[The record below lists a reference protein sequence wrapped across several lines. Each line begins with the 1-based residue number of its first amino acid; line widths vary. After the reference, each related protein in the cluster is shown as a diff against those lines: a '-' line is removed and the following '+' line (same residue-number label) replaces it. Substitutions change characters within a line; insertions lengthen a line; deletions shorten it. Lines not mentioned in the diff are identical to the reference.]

1 MTTCKYLKRMHV
13 LVVQVFLEAQLL
25 QRTKM
30 EEQGLAGRE
39 AGKGPH
45 LTQAG
50 SSGDFWERAQQK
62 TLDEDNAN
70 PDAQRQRFRKFGYQ
84 EAEGPRVVCSRLY
97 SLCRQWLKP
106 KRHTKAQMLDLVVL
120 EQFLAVLP
128 PEMESWVRECG
139 AETCSQAVALA
150 EGILLSQAEGKKQVE
165 GWREVVRGPLKAEED
180 TLGPMQRPQFRW
192 IVLEGDGGTASPGGE
207 MTLERPSGPFPLWHG
222 AEAVLTKPL
231 DQSPVI
237 LEEVAVHFTEEE
249 WALLDLGQRA
259 LHREVMEEICGNLSS
274 LAEGGQSSENYLQSP
289 AEYKMSKE
297 TFGNQRGPEIVSP
310 NKRHCQ
316 INISIQTGEKP
327 YTCVECG
334 KSFSNRGDLATHE
347 IIHMGEKLYK
357 CIACGKTS
365 CTSGDFSNE
374 RMHSGWEPFVC
385 AECGKSLGDSR
396 SLAKPLGT
404 HTKEKADDCAMCGK
418 CFRCTGKS
426 PKDRKKAEKKLALMA
441 RSRRARTAHTLKV
454 KLEVVERAERGE
466 RNKDISSAMG
476 LSKSTVRTIFNNR
489 ERIKASAENLQSEK
503 LTKVTTGRAEIYETL
518 ERLLVQW
525 IDCHCDRDA
534 PLSFLLIQEKA
545 LSLFEDL
552 KRRKAEKGDASA
564 EGMGFKASKGWFDR
578 FKRRAYLHN
587 VKLRGEAAP
596 ANTAAASAYPTHFQE
611 IIEEGGYHP
620 KQIFNMDETGLFWKR
635 LPSRTCISTQEAK
648 APGPKVS
655 KDRLTLLL
663 GGNLEGDAKL
673 KPLLVYHSENP
684 RALKGT
690 PKSALPILWR
700 SNRKAWVTREVFSDY
715 IRSYFSPFAAD
726 YCRENNLDNKV
737 LLLLDNAPG
746 HPVSSHDYSDNVR
759 VVFLPANT
767 TSSLQPMDQG
777 VTGKFKAYYLQ
788 LVMKHVVT
796 KSAEDNN
803 RSLGDIWKEFN
814 IRKAVDFI
822 ATAWSMVTKE
832 TLNAA
837 WKSLCPKYVGD
848 HRALAKE
855 LPAAHKTIVALA
867 AQAGFEGVDEEDVRE
882 VLASHT
888 ERLTNEEL
896 IQLDEQCF
904 GGKREEGEGK
914 ETEQKVIGMKTLTQ
928 MLALQGG
935 LLSVTGEYDNNFECA
950 LNAEWMLDELMEP
963 YTFLRDKNQREA
975 KQPTV
980 HDPFHRQAKDSTS
993 DLEALPSTSGY
1004 VPPEK
1009 AVAIKEE
1016 IVVIEVNAEE
1026 METEPADRTD
1036 S

>member
-1 MTTCKYLKRMHV
+1 
-13 LVVQVFLEAQLL
+13 
-25 QRTKM
+25 M
-30 EEQGLAGRE
+30 EEQGLAGPQ
-39 AGKGPH
+39 AGRGPH

-70 PDAQRQRFRKFGYQ
+70 PDAQRQRFREFGYQ
-84 EAEGPRVVCSRLY
+84 EAEGPREVCSRLH

-106 KRHTKAQMLDLVVL
+106 KSHTKAQMLDLVVL

-139 AETCSQAVALA
+139 AETSSQAVALA
-150 EGILLSQAEGKKQVE
+150 EGFLLSQAEGKKQEEEKQVE
-165 GWREVVRGPLKAEED
+165 GWREVARGPLEAEED

-192 IVLEGDGGTASPGGE
+192 IVLEGDGGAVSPGGE
-207 MTLERPSGPFPLWHG
+207 MTLERPSGPFPLWDG
-222 AEAVLTKPL
+222 ADEVLTKPP

-237 LEEVAVHFTEEE
+237 FEEVAVHFTEEE

-259 LHREVMEEICGNLSS
+259 LHREVMEEICGNLSF
-274 LAEGGQSSENYLQSP
+274 LAEGGQSSENYVQSSV
-289 AEYKMSKE
+289 EYGMWKE
-297 TFGNQRGPEIVSP
+297 TFGNQRGPKIISP
-310 NKRHCQ
+310 DKQHCQ
-316 INISIQTGEKP
+316 NNRSIQTGEKP

-334 KSFSNRGDLATHE
+334 KSFSNGGDLATHE
-347 IIHMGEKLYK
+347 IIHKGEKPYK
-357 CIACGKTS
+357 CIACGKTF
-365 CTSGDFSNE
+365 CTSGNFSNE
-374 RMHSGWEPFVC
+374 RIHSGWKPYVC

-404 HTKEKADDCAMCGK
+404 HTKEKPDKCAMCGK

-426 PKDRKKAEKKLALMA
+426 LKERKKAEKKLAIMA

-466 RNKDISSAMG
+466 RNKDISLAMG

-525 IDCHCDRDA
+525 IDCHGDRGA

-552 KRRKAEKGDASA
+552 KRKKAEKGDASA
-564 EGMGFKASKGWFDR
+564 VGMGFKASKGWFDR

-587 VKLRGEAAP
+587 VKLRGEVA
-596 ANTAAASAYPTHFQE
+596 TADTAVASTYPTHFQE
-611 IIEEGGYHP
+611 IIEEGRYHP

-635 LPSRTCISTQEAK
+635 MPSRTCISIQETK
-648 APGPKVS
+648 VPGPKVS

-663 GGNLEGDAKL
+663 GGNLEGDVKL

-684 RALKGT
+684 RALKGI
-690 PKSALPILWR
+690 PKSTLPILWR

-726 YCRENNLDNKV
+726 YCRESNLDNKV

-759 VVFLPANT
+759 VLFLPANT

-777 VTGKFKAYYLQ
+777 VTDKFKAYYLQ

-796 KSAEDNN
+796 KSAEGNS
-803 RSLGDIWKEFN
+803 RSLVDIWKEFN

-837 WKSLCPKYVGD
+837 WKSLCPKYVRD

-855 LPAAHKTIVALA
+855 LPAAHKTIVDLA

-882 VLASHT
+882 ALASRT

-904 GGKREEGEGK
+904 GGKREKGEVK
-914 ETEQKVIGMKTLTQ
+914 EAQQKVIGMKTLTQ
-928 MLALQGG
+928 MLVLQGG

-950 LNAEWMLDELMEP
+950 LNTELMLDELMEP
-963 YTFLRDKNQREA
+963 YTFLHDKNQREA
-975 KQPTV
+975 KQPTG
-980 HDPFHRQAKDSTS
+980 HDPFHREPKDSAS
-993 DLEALPSTSGY
+993 DLEVLPSTSGY

-1009 AVAIKEE
+1009 EVAIKEE
-1016 IVVIEVNAEE
+1016 IVVIKVNMEE

-1036 S
+1036 SQSSISLSLSCPAPSP